1 MNDVSEKE
9 IKYFMK
15 TMYRRI
21 KDELIFKKQQLKELN
36 KIEKNA
42 LKSSSQKTAKLIKQ
56 LSKRKRLSLMY
67 LDLMRKRIKRM
78 S

>member
-21 KDELIFKKQQLKELN
+21 KDELIFKKKQLKELN

-42 LKSSSQKTAKLIKQ
+42 LKSSSQETAKLIKQ
-56 LSKRKRLSLMY
+56 LSKQKLLSLMY